1 MWCVP
6 PEGDAAFVAAME
18 AVLEVYARPYDPRFP
33 VVCMDEQ
40 PKQLVRES
48 RETVPAAPGRPER
61 VDYEYVRE
69 GSCCVWAF
77 TEPLGGWRSAEA
89 SPRRTGA
96 DWAERVRALV
106 DDPRYAAA
114 ERVTLVCDNLNTHS
128 LASFYGAFPPEE
140 ALRVAR
146 RLELVH
152 TPRHG
157 SWLNVAERELSALT
171 RQCLDR
177 HLPEAEEVDR
187 ECRAWAE
194 RRNREQ
200 TGVDWHFTTADAR
213 SKLKRLY
220 PTILT

>member
-18 AVLEVYARPYDPRFP
+18 RVLEVYALPYDPRRP

-69 GSCCVWAF
+69 GSGAVWAF
-77 TEPLGGWRSAEA
+77 AEPLAAGGAPRRARGGRRSTGLVGSAPWWTIPATARPSA
-89 SPRRTGA
+89 SPSCATTSTPTRSPHSTRLSRPRR
-96 DWAERVRALV
+96 
-106 DDPRYAAA
+106 
-114 ERVTLVCDNLNTHS
+114 
-128 LASFYGAFPPEE
+128 PP
-140 ALRVAR
+140 RVAR
-146 RLELVH
+146 RLDLVH
-152 TPRHG
+152 TPKHG
-157 SWLNVAERELSALT
+157 SRLNVAECELSALT
-171 RQCLDR
+171 RMCLDR
-177 HLPEAEEVDR
+177 HVPTAEEVDR

-200 TGVDWHFTTADAR
+200 TGVDWQFTTADAR
-213 SKLKRLY
+213 TRLKRLY
-220 PTILT
+220 PTILL

>member
-6 PEGDAAFVAAME
+6 PEGDAEFVAAME
-18 AVLEVYARPYDPRFP
+18 RVLEVYARPYDPRFP

-48 RETVPAAPGRPER
+48 RETVPAGSGRPER
-61 VDYEYVRE
+61 VDHEYVRE
-69 GSCCVWAF
+69 GSCSVWTFA
-77 TEPLGGWRSAEA
+77 EPLGGWRSAEA
-89 SPRRTGA
+89 SPRRTA
-96 DWAERVRALV
+96 VDWALRVRALV
-106 DDPRYAAA
+106 DRPRYAAA
-114 ERVTLVCDNLNTHS
+114 ERLTLVCDNLNTHG
-128 LASFYGAFPPEE
+128 LASLYKAFPPEE

-157 SWLNVAERELSALT
+157 SWLNVAECELSALT
-171 RQCLDR
+171 RMCLDR
-177 HLPEAEEVDR
+177 HVPTAEQVDR

-200 TGVDWHFTTADAR
+200 TGVDWHFTTDDAR
-213 SKLKRLY
+213 TKLKGLY
-220 PTILT
+220 PTILG

>member
-48 RETVPAAPGRPER
+48 REAVPVAPGRPER

-69 GSCCVWAF
+69 GSCSAWLFA
-77 TEPLGGWRSAEA
+77 EPLGGWRSAEA
-89 SPRRTGA
+89 SPRRTAA
-96 DWAERVRALV
+96 DWAGRVRALL
-106 DDPRYAAA
+106 DHPRYAGA

-128 LASFYGAFPPEE
+128 PASLYAAFPPEE

-152 TPRHG
+152 TPKHG
-157 SWLNVAERELSALT
+157 SWLNVAECELSALT

-177 HLPEAEEVDR
+177 HIATAGEVDR
-187 ECRAWAE
+187 EARAWP
-194 RRNREQ
+194 RRGTASRRAS
-200 TGVDWHFTTADAR
+200 TGT
-213 SKLKRLY
+213 SPP
-220 PTILT
+220 PTPAQSSRGSTR